1 MLLDHAL
8 YWRDQDITPIPIVF
22 RGKYPSVPWKQ
33 WVGRMPPELLVKAWF
48 GPKKR
53 VNLGLLLEKGLTVL
67 DFDQIGSY
75 LNWRKEH
82 PQLAE
87 TRTHL
92 SARGAHVWF
101 RLHKPPTKTASF
113 CWGSAH
119 SGDIKVT
126 GVVVAPP
133 SIHPTGKEYRVLVD
147 RPIQEAES
155 VSDLGIVEK
164 EVQIHYNGVGFRPH
178 AGGYR
183 GRPPILGE
191 NPVARIKQMI
201 PILDWIARLTTP
213 YQVSQRQ
220 YMATCPFHLD
230 RNPSLGIWP
239 TEACCYCFSPACRA
253 HKKSDVINCAQ
264 YHYGVSVQQAIK
276 LLIAETYI

>member
-1 MLLDHAL
+1 MLLDTGGYGGLAPYAL
-8 YWRDQDITPIPIVF
+8 YWRDQGITPIPIVF

-48 GPKKR
+48 GSKKR
-53 VNLGLLLEKGLTVL
+53 VNLGLLLENGLTVL

-75 LNWRKEH
+75 LNWRKVN

-101 RLHKPPTKTASF
+101 RLHKPPQRTGAMV
-113 CWGSAH
+113 G
-119 SGDIKVT
+119 GDIKVT

-133 SIHPTGKEYRVLVD
+133 SIHPTGKEYRTLTD

-155 VSDLGIVEK
+155 VSDLGIIVVER
-164 EVQIHYNGVGFRPH
+164 EVQIHYNANSFAPQYGV
-178 AGGYR
+178 
-183 GRPPILGE
+183 LGE

-220 YMATCPFHLD
+220 YMATCPFHQD

-264 YHYGVSVQQAIK
+264 YHYGVSVQEAIK